1 MKNFLIKGK
10 NIFLFTILLI
20 FLFLIHQSLIKLEY
34 FLLFETPL
42 KSIYLFNYLALII
55 FLVTIKLNSVY
66 RFMNSLAFFI
76 MMTVL
81 KMFFIIGFFVYFID
95 YGNYDIKTL
104 VYNFFPLY
112 FLMLIFEIYSI
123 KKSLINI

>member
-20 FLFLIHQSLIKLEY
+20 FLFFIHQSIIKLEY
-34 FLLFETPL
+34 FLLFKPPL

-76 MMTVL
+76 MMTAV
-81 KMFFIIGFFVYFID
+81 KMFFIIAFFIYFVHD
-95 YGNYDIKTL
+95 GNYDIKTL

-112 FLMLIFEIYSI
+112 FFVLIFEIYVI

>member
-20 FLFLIHQSLIKLEY
+20 FLFFIHQSIIKLEY

-76 MMTVL
+76 MMTVV
-81 KMFFIIGFFVYFID
+81 KMLFIIAFFIYFID
-95 YGNYDIKTL
+95 DSNYDIKTL

>member
-10 NIFLFTILLI
+10 SIFLFTILLI
-20 FLFLIHQSLIKLEY
+20 FLFFIHKSIIKLEY
-34 FLLFETPL
+34 FLLLETPL

-76 MMTVL
+76 IMTAV
-81 KMFFIIGFFVYFID
+81 KMFFIIAFFIYFVND
-95 YGNYDIKTL
+95 GNYDIKTL

-112 FLMLIFEIYSI
+112 FFMLIFEIYAI

>member
-55 FLVTIKLNSVY
+55 FLVTIKLNLVY

>member
-20 FLFLIHQSLIKLEY
+20 FLFFIHQSIIKLEY

-66 RFMNSLAFFI
+66 KFMNSLAFFI
-76 MMTVL
+76 MMTVV
-81 KMFFIIGFFVYFID
+81 KMLFIIAFFIYFID
-95 YGNYDIKTL
+95 DSNYDIKTL

>member
-76 MMTVL
+76 MMTVV
-81 KMFFIIGFFVYFID
+81 KMLFIIAFFIYFID
-95 YGNYDIKTL
+95 DSNYDIKTL